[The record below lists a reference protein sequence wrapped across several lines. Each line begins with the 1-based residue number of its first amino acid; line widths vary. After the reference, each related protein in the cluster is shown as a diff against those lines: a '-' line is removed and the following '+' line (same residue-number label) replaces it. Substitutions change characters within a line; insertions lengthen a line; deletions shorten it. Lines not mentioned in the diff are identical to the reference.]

1 MAARKKIRLY
11 CDPEVRDILCTAIRE
26 YAHTAYPAG
35 GSECAQVAR
44 YTLLELAAEI
54 DAGITGHSETV
65 QISKRPRA
73 MVKAAIEYYFNRMD
87 EARGV
92 ASTHQRSLFLEL
104 LAGRTVTSSDLQAAA
119 AADNAGIT

>member
-1 MAARKKIRLY
+1 MAARKITLH
-11 CDPEVRDILCTAIRE
+11 CDVAVRDIVCAAIRD
-26 YAHTAYPAG
+26 YAHAAYPEG

-92 ASTHQRSLFLEL
+92 SSTHQRSLFLEL
-104 LAGRTVTSSDLQAAA
+104 LEGRTVTSSDLQAAA
-119 AADNAGIT
+119 AEDNSG

>member
-1 MAARKKIRLY
+1 MAARKITLH
-11 CDPEVRDILCTAIRE
+11 CDVAVRDIVCMAIRE
-26 YAHTAYPAG
+26 YAYAAYPDG
-35 GSECAQVAR
+35 GSECVQVAR
-44 YTLLELAAEI
+44 YTLLELAADIE
-54 DAGITGHSETV
+54 AGITEHSHSVE
-65 QISKRPRA
+65 ISKRPRA

-104 LAGRTVTSSDLQAAA
+104 LEGKTVTSSDLQAAA